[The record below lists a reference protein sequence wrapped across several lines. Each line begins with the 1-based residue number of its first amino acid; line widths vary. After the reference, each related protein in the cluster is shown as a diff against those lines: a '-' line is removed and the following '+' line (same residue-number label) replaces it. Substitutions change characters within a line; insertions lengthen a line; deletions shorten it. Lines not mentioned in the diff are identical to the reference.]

1 MYPAVPKST
10 PIYAVVDITK
20 KKCRQKFDL
29 KEDSKERQQSESN
42 LPDLVTL
49 GPSDIRPDHSSNIE
63 ERQLRDL
70 EPVLNDEHEADD
82 ITEDCQS
89 VTEANT
95 DYLSDY
101 GDDTTLTTS
110 EEHNSQAIMVKSL
123 SANHSP
129 NFDDLCVDKV
139 KHHKKRKIKKHKKEV
154 VTDPGLEHEIN
165 INGNHSP
172 QQRRGKI
179 I

>member
-29 KEDSKERQQSESN
+29 KEDSKERQSESN

-49 GPSDIRPDHSSNIE
+49 GPSDIRPGPSNIE

-70 EPVLNDEHEADD
+70 EQVSNDEHEAYHV
-82 ITEDCQS
+82 TEDCQS
-89 VTEANT
+89 VTEENT

-110 EEHNSQAIMVKSL
+110 EEQSTQAMVKSH

-129 NFDDLCVDKV
+129 NFDDLCIDKV
-139 KHHKKRKIKKHKKEV
+139 KHHKKKKIKKHKKE

-165 INGNHSP
+165 INGNHSA
-172 QQRRGKI
+172 QRRGKI

>member
-10 PIYAVVDITK
+10 PIYAVVDVTK
-20 KKCRQKFDL
+20 KKCRSKFDA
-29 KEDSKERQQSESN
+29 KEGSKDIKSESN

-49 GPSDIRPDHSSNIE
+49 RPSDIRPGPSDLS

-70 EPVLNDEHEADD
+70 GQVSNDELGDND
-82 ITEDCQS
+82 LTEDCRS
-89 VTEANT
+89 VTEENT
-95 DYLSDY
+95 EYLSDH

-110 EEHNSQAIMVKSL
+110 EELSSQAMVKSH

-129 NFDDLCVDKV
+129 NFDDLCVSVNPDKV
-139 KHHKKRKIKKHKKEV
+139 KHHKKKKIKKHKKEV
-154 VTDPGLEHEIN
+154 TDTGLDHEIGN
-165 INGNHSP
+165 NGNHSER
-172 QQRRGKI
+172 RRGKI

>member
-29 KEDSKERQQSESN
+29 NEGSKERQSESN

-49 GPSDIRPDHSSNIE
+49 GPSDIRPGRSNIE
-63 ERQLRDL
+63 KRQLRDP
-70 EPVLNDEHEADD
+70 EESVSNDEHEACD
-82 ITEDCQS
+82 ITEDCRS

-95 DYLSDY
+95 DYLSDHK
-101 GDDTTLTTS
+101 DDTTLTTS
-110 EEHNSQAIMVKSL
+110 EEHSSQAMVKSH

-139 KHHKKRKIKKHKKEV
+139 KHHKKRKIKKHKKG
-154 VTDPGLEHEIN
+154 VTDPGLEHELN

-172 QQRRGKI
+172 QRRGKI

>member
-29 KEDSKERQQSESN
+29 NEGSKERQSDSN

-49 GPSDIRPDHSSNIE
+49 GPSDIRPGQSNIE
-63 ERQLRDL
+63 ERQLRDP
-70 EPVLNDEHEADD
+70 EQVSNDEHEACD

-95 DYLSDY
+95 DYLSDH
-101 GDDTTLTTS
+101 GDDTILTTS
-110 EEHNSQAIMVKSL
+110 EEHSSQAMVKSH

-154 VTDPGLEHEIN
+154 TDPGLEHEIN
-165 INGNHSP
+165 INENHSP
-172 QQRRGKI
+172 QRRGKI